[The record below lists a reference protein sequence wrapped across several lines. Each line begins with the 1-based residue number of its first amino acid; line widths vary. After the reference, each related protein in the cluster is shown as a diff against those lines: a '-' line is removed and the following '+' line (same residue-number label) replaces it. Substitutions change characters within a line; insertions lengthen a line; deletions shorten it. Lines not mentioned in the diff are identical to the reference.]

1 MVLRNPHDKSIVST
15 YIFMKILESAP
26 HRYDKGIRILTL
38 WQLDAAYDRLISH
51 IRKGQTVLDIG
62 CGTGAL
68 AVRAAKKGAYVKGI
82 DVNPGMLE
90 LAQMKADNL
99 NLTTVTFL
107 ECGVAE
113 LEGEESD
120 TYDVA
125 MSGLCFSELSEDEL
139 LYTLRETKRILKPG
153 GLLLV
158 ADEVMSAHKL
168 KNILTWIIRIPL
180 AVMTYIAT
188 QTTTN
193 PVKLLPEKIVK
204 AGYTIDSITLHNMET
219 FIELVARKEE

>member
-1 MVLRNPHDKSIVST
+1 MST

-26 HRYDKGIRILTL
+26 HRYDTGIRILTL
-38 WQLDAAYDRLISH
+38 WQIDTVYDRLISH
-51 IRKGQTVLDIG
+51 IKKGQTVLDIG

-82 DVNPGMLE
+82 DVNPYMLE
-90 LAQMKADNL
+90 RAQMKADDL

-107 ECGVAE
+107 EGGVAE
-113 LEGEESD
+113 LEGEEPD
-120 TYDVA
+120 TYDVV

-158 ADEVMSAHKL
+158 VDEVTPAHKL
-168 KNILTWIIRIPL
+168 KNIVSWIIRVPL
-180 AVMTYIAT
+180 AVITYIVT
-188 QTTTN
+188 QTTTS

-204 AGYTIDSITLHNMET
+204 VGYTINSIRLHNMET

>member
-1 MVLRNPHDKSIVST
+1 MST

-26 HRYDKGIRILTL
+26 HRYDAGIRILTL
-38 WQLDAAYDRLISH
+38 GQIDTVYDRLISH
-51 IRKGQTVLDIG
+51 IKKGQTVLDIG

-68 AVRAAKKGAYVKGI
+68 AVRAAKKGAHVKGI
-82 DVNPGMLE
+82 DVNPHMLE
-90 LAQMKADNL
+90 RAQMKADDL

-107 ECGVAE
+107 EGGVAE
-113 LEGEESD
+113 LGGEEPD
-120 TYDVA
+120 TYDVV

-139 LYTLRETKRILKPG
+139 VYTLRETKRILKPG

-158 ADEVMSAHKL
+158 ADEVKPAHKL
-168 KNILTWIIRIPL
+168 KNILTWVIRVPL
-180 AVMTYIAT
+180 AVITYIAT

-204 AGYTIDSITLHNMET
+204 AGYTLDSIRLYNMET

>member
-1 MVLRNPHDKSIVST
+1 MST

-26 HRYDKGIRILTL
+26 HRYDTGIRILTL
-38 WQLDAAYDRLISH
+38 WQIDTVYDRLISH
-51 IRKGQTVLDIG
+51 IKKGQTVLDIG

-68 AVRAAKKGAYVKGI
+68 AVRAATKGAHVKGI
-82 DVNPGMLE
+82 DVNPHMLE
-90 LAQMKADNL
+90 RAQMKADDL

-107 ECGVAE
+107 EGGVAE
-113 LEGEESD
+113 LEGEEPD
-120 TYDVA
+120 TYDVV

-139 LYTLRETKRILKPG
+139 AYTLRETKRILKPE

-158 ADEVMSAHKL
+158 ADEITPAHKL
-168 KNILTWIIRIPL
+168 KGILTWFIRAHL
-180 AVMTYIAT
+180 AVITYIAT

-204 AGYTIDSITLHNMET
+204 AGYTINNIRLHNMET

>member
-1 MVLRNPHDKSIVST
+1 MST

-26 HRYDKGIRILTL
+26 HRYDTGIRILTL
-38 WQLDAAYDRLISH
+38 WQIDTVYDRLISH
-51 IRKGQTVLDIG
+51 IKKGQTVLDIG

-68 AVRAAKKGAYVKGI
+68 AVRAAKIGAHVKGI
-82 DVNPGMLE
+82 DVNPHMLE
-90 LAQMKADNL
+90 RAQMKADDL

-107 ECGVAE
+107 ESGVAE
-113 LEGEESD
+113 LEGEEPN
-120 TYDVA
+120 TYDVV

-158 ADEVMSAHKL
+158 ADEVTPAHKL
-168 KNILTWIIRIPL
+168 KNILTWFIRVPL
-180 AVMTYIAT
+180 AVITYIVT

-204 AGYTIDSITLHNMET
+204 AGYTINNIRLHNMET

>member
-1 MVLRNPHDKSIVST
+1 
-15 YIFMKILESAP
+15 MKILESAP
-26 HRYDKGIRILTL
+26 HRYDTGIRILTL
-38 WQLDAAYDRLISH
+38 GQIDTVYDRLISH
-51 IRKGQTVLDIG
+51 IKKGQTVLDIG

-82 DVNPGMLE
+82 DVNPYMLE
-90 LAQMKADNL
+90 RAQMKADDL

-107 ECGVAE
+107 EGGVAE
-113 LEGEESD
+113 LEGEEPD
-120 TYDVA
+120 TYDVV

-139 LYTLRETKRILKPG
+139 VYTLRETKRILKPE

-158 ADEVMSAHKL
+158 ADEVTPAHKL
-168 KNILTWIIRIPL
+168 KGILTWFIRALL
-180 AVMTYIAT
+180 AVITYIVT

-204 AGYTIDSITLHNMET
+204 AGYTINSIRLHNMET